1 MSTSVLIVDDCKTT
15 RNLVGLYLKSE
26 GFSLVQAEDGLEAL
40 EKLARSQVDLII
52 TDINMPRMDGVAL
65 TRALKEDDAYRAIPV
80 IMLTTES
87 SDRERANGMAA
98 GAVGYL
104 VKPVA
109 QPRLIQEVRRV
120 LTAEAG

>member
-40 EKLARSQVDLII
+40 EKLARTQVDLII

-65 TRALKEDDAYRAIPV
+65 TRALKEDDTYRAIPV

-87 SDRERANGMAA
+87 SDKERANGMAA

-109 QPRLIQEVRRV
+109 QPRLVQEVRRV
-120 LTAEAG
+120 LAEVNV

>member
-1 MSTSVLIVDDCKTT
+1 MATSVLIVDDCKTT
-15 RNLVGLYLKSE
+15 RQLVSLYLKPE
-26 GFSLVQAEDGLEAL
+26 GYSLVQAEDGLEAL
-40 EKLARSQVDLII
+40 EKLARSPVDLII

-87 SDRERANGMAA
+87 SDKERHNGLAA
-98 GAVGYL
+98 GAAGYL

-109 QPRLIQEVRRV
+109 QNRLVQEVRRV
-120 LTAEAG
+120 LAEGNA